1 MCVNSLHYY
10 SSGYS
15 CLVIIV
21 FVLRMSLPTYNNT
34 TRIRRAS
41 SAPQL
46 NSNNNN
52 YHSMSINGDPN
63 QNYNH
68 STGGKSSA
76 FNKNMDKRILLDDFS
91 DEESYDTSSRSACD
105 PKHRPNSTLGYIL
118 LTSYMIGWS
127 ALWTCLLVV
136 AVPYQ
141 IEMMVGDE
149 GKGSALGFV
158 VAVGG
163 FNSVVIPPVAG
174 YVSDRTVTRY
184 GRRKPYIVIGT
195 ICCSLLI
202 LLLPACKTI
211 GAYATIWFCLQTS
224 SNFGS
229 SAFLGL
235 LPDVVPKEQL
245 GNVSG
250 ILAACTAFGQLIGAG
265 LGSGLKHVGVLN
277 VYIGLAFVHI
287 FFMLVTV
294 CTTKEIVNESDNG
307 KPMNDGF
314 GRIDG
319 VTGDDDFDNNFN
331 NNNETCCEKITNF
344 MSDVIR
350 PFKSNDFRWVYITRW
365 LIQMGI
371 YSVQEFIQYFVK
383 DVIYPVEKNHINM
396 TVTTMTSA
404 LLCIIVIGG
413 GSCGFICGILSDKY
427 DRRKIFVY
435 FAGFFISIATIMLM
449 FSTSFTACGVA
460 AFVFGVGFGSFAAVD
475 MAMVVEALPS
485 EENAATDMGVWH
497 TSLTL
502 PQMIATP
509 IAGIVLDNVK
519 TNEGAHEGYVAVFG
533 IAVAY
538 FVLGTCLIQK
548 LKNIK

>member
-76 FNKNMDKRILLDDFS
+76 LNKNMDKRILLDDFS

-105 PKHRPNSTLGYIL
+105 PKNRPNSTLGYIL

-319 VTGDDDFDNNFN
+319 VTGNDDFDNNFN
-331 NNNETCCEKITNF
+331 NNNETCCEK
-344 MSDVIR
+344 
-350 PFKSNDFRWVYITRW
+350 
-365 LIQMGI
+365 
-371 YSVQEFIQYFVK
+371 
-383 DVIYPVEKNHINM
+383 NHK
-396 TVTTMTSA
+396 
-404 LLCIIVIGG
+404 
-413 GSCGFICGILSDKY
+413 F
-427 DRRKIFVY
+427 
-435 FAGFFISIATIMLM
+435 
-449 FSTSFTACGVA
+449 
-460 AFVFGVGFGSFAAVD
+460 
-475 MAMVVEALPS
+475 
-485 EENAATDMGVWH
+485 
-497 TSLTL
+497 
-502 PQMIATP
+502 
-509 IAGIVLDNVK
+509 
-519 TNEGAHEGYVAVFG
+519 YV
-533 IAVAY
+533 
-538 FVLGTCLIQK
+538 
-548 LKNIK
+548 